1 MMSELK
7 NAGLIEKEKYGSI
20 ALTEKGYK
28 LAAQIKKKHD
38 LIVLFLVD
46 VLGVSKS
53 IAKKDACKMEH
64 AISQET
70 AEKLNN
76 QISKA
81 LKIRKL

>member
-1 MMSELK
+1 MSLSVRR
-7 NAGLIEKEKYGSI
+7 I
-20 ALTEKGYK
+20 
-28 LAAQIKKKHD
+28 
-38 LIVLFLVD
+38 IVLFLVD
-46 VLGVSKS
+46 VLGVSKT